1 MEALNKKSLI
11 LETTALQIVSV
22 VAWLWIV
29 PIIDS
34 FDSYSYGMAT
44 RALIISF
51 IPFVVG
57 VIAAVAFP
65 HYTTRRRSRSALIA
79 GCILLAITLVFFV
92 IIYQELYLDWW
103 LLRSFVFLR
112 TLGFALVGYALQTIG
127 TGKQLTFKTG
137 LMILIVLY
145 IIYNL
150 LIWGMNNVPC
160 HYMPLYRLANI
171 AYALVRIAI
180 VVVLWK
186 TLSADSV
193 TLFLSKFPKIS
204 LLVAGLFWGMF
215 LVMPANTYSPGWL
228 AILMLFMAPVVAY
241 IMTVIVRFSVR
252 LVMYVVKGVLTNRF
266 WWLNSCCWWIK
277 EDSNERDIE

>member
-11 LETTALQIVSV
+11 LETTALQIVCV
-22 VAWLWIV
+22 IGWLWIV

-34 FDSYSYGMAT
+34 LDSYSYGMAT

-51 IPFVVG
+51 IPFVIG
-57 VIAAVAFP
+57 VIAAVTFP
-65 HYTTRRRSRSALIA
+65 NFTTRRRSQSALIM
-79 GCILLAITLVFFV
+79 GCIILAITLVFYV
-92 IIYQELYLDWW
+92 IIYQELYLGWW
-103 LLRSFVFLR
+103 LLRHFGFLR
-112 TLGFALVGYALQTIG
+112 ALGFALIGYALQTICP
-127 TGKQLTFKTG
+127 GKQITFKIG
-137 LMILIVLY
+137 LTILIALY

-160 HYMPLYRLANI
+160 PYMPLNRLANI

-204 LLVAGLFWGMF
+204 LFVAGLFWGMF
-215 LVMPANTYSPGWL
+215 LVMPANTYSPRWL
-228 AILMLFMAPVVAY
+228 AILMLFMAPVIAY
-241 IMTVIVRFSVR
+241 IMTVLVRISSQIVIYLIKGFITYKIRFR
-252 LVMYVVKGVLTNRF
+252 DACK
-266 WWLNSCCWWIK
+266 WW
-277 EDSNERDIE
+277 

>member
-1 MEALNKKSLI
+1 MRTQKKIIS
-11 LETTALQIVSV
+11 ETTPLQITCVI
-22 VAWLWIV
+22 AWLWIV

-34 FDSYSYGMAT
+34 LDSYSYGMAT

-51 IPFVVG
+51 IPFVIG
-57 VIAAVAFP
+57 VIVAVAFP
-65 HYTTRRRSRSALIA
+65 NFTTRRRSRSALIT
-79 GCILLAITLVFFV
+79 GCILLAITLVFYV
-92 IIYQELYLDWW
+92 IIYQELYWGWW
-103 LLRSFVFLR
+103 LLTDFVFLR

-215 LVMPANTYSPGWL
+215 LVMPANTYSPRWL
-228 AILMLFMAPVVAY
+228 AILMLFMAPVIAY
-241 IMTVIVRFSVR
+241 IMTVLVRISSQIVIY
-252 LVMYVVKGVLTNRF
+252 LIKGFITYKIWFRDACK
-266 WWLNSCCWWIK
+266 WW
-277 EDSNERDIE
+277 

>member
-1 MEALNKKSLI
+1 MRTQKKIIS
-11 LETTALQIVSV
+11 ETTPLQIICVI
-22 VAWLWIV
+22 AWLWIV

-34 FDSYSYGMAT
+34 LDSYSYGMAT

-51 IPFVVG
+51 IPFVIG
-57 VIAAVAFP
+57 VIVAVAFP
-65 HYTTRRRSRSALIA
+65 NFTTRRRSRSALIT
-79 GCILLAITLVFFV
+79 GCILLAITLVFYV
-92 IIYQELYLDWW
+92 IIYQELYWGWW
-103 LLRSFVFLR
+103 LLTYFVFLR
-112 TLGFALVGYALQTIG
+112 TLGFALVGYALQTIS

-180 VVVLWK
+180 AVVLWK

-193 TLFLSKFPKIS
+193 TLFLSKFPQIS

-215 LVMPANTYSPGWL
+215 LVMPANTYSPRWL
-228 AILMLFMAPVVAY
+228 AILMLFMAPVIAY
-241 IMTVIVRFSVR
+241 IMTVIVRISSQ
-252 LVMYVVKGVLTNRF
+252 LVIYLIKGLIKNKVWIRESYK
-266 WWLNSCCWWIK
+266 WW
-277 EDSNERDIE
+277 